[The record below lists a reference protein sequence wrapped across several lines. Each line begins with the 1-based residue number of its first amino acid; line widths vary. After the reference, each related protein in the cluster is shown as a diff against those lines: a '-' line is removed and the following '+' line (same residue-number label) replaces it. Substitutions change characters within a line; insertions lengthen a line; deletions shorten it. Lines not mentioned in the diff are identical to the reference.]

1 MKLVN
6 NVEGYGLVSILL
18 HWIMAI
24 VIIALF
30 ILGHYMVDLT
40 YYDPWYI
47 KAPDLHRSVGVI
59 VAALLVLRLTWRLS
73 NHQPELMGRQWEQKT
88 ALMVHRLF
96 YILLTAI
103 IVSGYLIT
111 TADGQSVSVFGYFSI
126 PAIITGLINQEDT
139 AGLLHEWLANIL
151 IALAIF
157 HGMAAL
163 KHQIIDRDSTL
174 QRILKPR

>member
-30 ILGHYMVDLT
+30 ILGHYMVGLT
-40 YYDPWYI
+40 YYDPWYL

-73 NHQPELMGRQWEQKT
+73 NCRPKLMGRQWEQKT

-111 TADGQSVSVFGYFSI
+111 TADWQGVSVFGYFSI

-151 IALAIF
+151 IALVIF

>member
-47 KAPDLHRSVGVI
+47 KAPNVHRSVGVI
-59 VAALLVLRLTWRLS
+59 VTALLVLRLTWRLS
-73 NHQPELMGRQWEQKT
+73 NYRPKLMGRQWEQKT

-111 TADGQSVSVFGYFSI
+111 TADGQGVSVFGYFSI

>member
-30 ILGHYMVDLT
+30 ILGHYMVGLT
-40 YYDPWYI
+40 YYDPWYL

-73 NHQPELMGRQWEQKT
+73 NYRPKLMGRQWEQKT

-111 TADGQSVSVFGYFSI
+111 TADGQGVSVFGYFSI

-151 IALAIF
+151 IALVIF